1 MKIEK
6 RRFTV
11 GILVSGILDDFT
23 KLVCRGVMRMAKQL
37 NVNVV
42 VFPGKYLDRDLSDN
56 PELMYEYQFNTIF
69 SYARPEN
76 VDAIIVA
83 SGSIGCFTSRDHM
96 RKMLT
101 QLGEIPCVLIADKMD
116 GYISVSF
123 DNYSGIKEGLTYL
136 IKKAGCRKIGMIGGS
151 EDNMDVVERKT
162 AFMDALNE
170 HGIPFSEKMYVNGNF
185 SRKSTDAYSE
195 LLDNNPG
202 IEAVFCVNDDT
213 AIGLYDEV
221 KKRGLKIGKD
231 IRIFGYDDIIL
242 SGKVNPTLSSVQ
254 ADGALLGE
262 EALKMVVSLIRGE
275 DVTSKVLPTRFI
287 KRDSVGIE
295 EDEEEKASEVG
306 DAEDY
311 FQDIFFRNSHEQQ
324 LEDIK
329 SAFVKLIETL
339 FLVYGEGADSLE
351 NIMEIQTALNDF
363 LGYGAMEY
371 ADINNLMNC
380 LESVYHIL
388 RDMQQ
393 DKEKKYKLQENFYVI
408 YRSVLRATDYHLGKM
423 LEMQEQENYA
433 MKLFVRDVLQFE
445 KGNDLSYAS
454 LLAQLD
460 WLKIK
465 NAYVYTFAEP
475 VMHLYGEQFLVPK
488 DLYLKA
494 VLSEGEVSA
503 VPALKQKVKLK
514 DIYQRAFE
522 DADKRYTYVC
532 MPLFSNE
539 MLYGIILCDLTAEV
553 FLNGEFM
560 INQMSSAVK
569 MITLLKA
576 NEAIQQKLE
585 ESLLALREN
594 NIALDTLSKSD
605 SLTGILNRRGF
616 YTEAEKLLEK
626 CRKQKSGLL
635 AIYVDMNNLKIIN
648 DRYGHE
654 EGDFSL
660 KLISEILSSEMQGVG
675 IAGRIGGDEYA
686 CLMEYSMADDGESVI
701 NRINDHFYTFNK
713 DSDKPYNITVS
724 VGAFFMGSQDE
735 ITLKEALTQADEKL
749 YEVKKYRKKD
759 VAK

>member
-1 MKIEK
+1 M
-6 RRFTV
+6 
-11 GILVSGILDDFT
+11 
-23 KLVCRGVMRMAKQL
+23 
-37 NVNVV
+37 
-42 VFPGKYLDRDLSDN
+42 
-56 PELMYEYQFNTIF
+56 
-69 SYARPEN
+69 
-76 VDAIIVA
+76 
-83 SGSIGCFTSRDHM
+83 
-96 RKMLT
+96 
-101 QLGEIPCVLIADKMD
+101 
-116 GYISVSF
+116 
-123 DNYSGIKEGLTYL
+123 
-136 IKKAGCRKIGMIGGS
+136 
-151 EDNMDVVERKT
+151 
-162 AFMDALNE
+162 
-170 HGIPFSEKMYVNGNF
+170 
-185 SRKSTDAYSE
+185 
-195 LLDNNPG
+195 
-202 IEAVFCVNDDT
+202 
-213 AIGLYDEV
+213 
-221 KKRGLKIGKD
+221 
-231 IRIFGYDDIIL
+231 
-242 SGKVNPTLSSVQ
+242 
-254 ADGALLGE
+254 
-262 EALKMVVSLIRGE
+262 
-275 DVTSKVLPTRFI
+275 
-287 KRDSVGIE
+287 
-295 EDEEEKASEVG
+295 
-306 DAEDY
+306 
-311 FQDIFFRNSHEQQ
+311 
-324 LEDIK
+324 
-329 SAFVKLIETL
+329 
-339 FLVYGEGADSLE
+339 
-351 NIMEIQTALNDF
+351 
-363 LGYGAMEY
+363 
-371 ADINNLMNC
+371 
-380 LESVYHIL
+380 
-388 RDMQQ
+388 
-393 DKEKKYKLQENFYVI
+393 I

>member
-123 DNYSGIKEGLTYL
+123 DNYSGIKEGLAYL

-287 KRDSVGIE
+287 RRDSVGIE

-388 RDMQQ
+388 RDM
-393 DKEKKYKLQENFYVI
+393 
-408 YRSVLRATDYHLGKM
+408 
-423 LEMQEQENYA
+423 
-433 MKLFVRDVLQFE
+433 
-445 KGNDLSYAS
+445 
-454 LLAQLD
+454 
-460 WLKIK
+460 
-465 NAYVYTFAEP
+465 
-475 VMHLYGEQFLVPK
+475 
-488 DLYLKA
+488 
-494 VLSEGEVSA
+494 
-503 VPALKQKVKLK
+503 
-514 DIYQRAFE
+514 
-522 DADKRYTYVC
+522 
-532 MPLFSNE
+532 
-539 MLYGIILCDLTAEV
+539 
-553 FLNGEFM
+553 
-560 INQMSSAVK
+560 
-569 MITLLKA
+569 
-576 NEAIQQKLE
+576 
-585 ESLLALREN
+585 
-594 NIALDTLSKSD
+594 
-605 SLTGILNRRGF
+605 
-616 YTEAEKLLEK
+616 
-626 CRKQKSGLL
+626 
-635 AIYVDMNNLKIIN
+635 
-648 DRYGHE
+648 
-654 EGDFSL
+654 
-660 KLISEILSSEMQGVG
+660 
-675 IAGRIGGDEYA
+675 
-686 CLMEYSMADDGESVI
+686 
-701 NRINDHFYTFNK
+701 
-713 DSDKPYNITVS
+713 
-724 VGAFFMGSQDE
+724 
-735 ITLKEALTQADEKL
+735 
-749 YEVKKYRKKD
+749 
-759 VAK
+759 